1 MKTLISKIKNKVKN
15 LSTAQII
22 LICVDWLILIF
33 NYYFVFKLIPVKE
46 YFSVWENI
54 SYMSYSPGYNCEI
67 FIYLLF
73 IPRGIFVI
81 NLAVKLICK
90 NKVSSLIFI
99 LILNL
104 LFVPLAY
111 VVFFSFYTN

>member
-22 LICVDWLILIF
+22 LICVDWLILIY

-73 IPRGIFVI
+73 VPKCIFVI
-81 NLAVKLICK
+81 NLMVKFICK
-90 NKVSSLIFI
+90 NKLGSLICL
-99 LILNL
+99 LIINL

-111 VVFFSFYTN
+111 VVFFLFYTN